1 MKTFLF
7 LNKTINVN
15 LVEPSLSRVEVD
27 DLIYNVYLPKY
38 TLEHSHII
46 IHELWHLFTDIL
58 STFDDGMV
66 SLDILAKDVYAY
78 LFDSLYRE
86 VLECVL

>member
-1 MKTFLF
+1 MKTFYF
-7 LNKTINVN
+7 LNKIINII
-15 LVEPSLSRVEVD
+15 LVEPLESRVEVD
-27 DLIYNVYLPKY
+27 NLVYNVYLPKY

-58 STFDDGMV
+58 STFDDG
-66 SLDILAKDVYAY
+66 LIDLKILAKDVYAY

-86 VLECVL
+86 VLRCLL